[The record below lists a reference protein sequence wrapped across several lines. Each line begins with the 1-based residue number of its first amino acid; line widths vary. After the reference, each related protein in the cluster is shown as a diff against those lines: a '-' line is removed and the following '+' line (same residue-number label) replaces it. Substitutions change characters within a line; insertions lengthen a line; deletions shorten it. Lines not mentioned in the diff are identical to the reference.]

1 MVAERSLVDTCGPL
15 QTTIVGLVR
24 HGHRQGGQAVSEVRS
39 GRIELRHA
47 AQWILSALLFLSPA
61 SGRSADG
68 GAPVGRFPTL
78 IELAGQLRPAMSR
91 YVEHALADADEE
103 HSAVV
108 ILRMDTPGGLDT
120 SMRDIIK
127 TILASPVPV
136 VAYVAPSGARAA
148 SAGTYILYASHLA
161 AMAPATNLGAA
172 TPISIGGEPPT
183 PPATPTVNPSDD
195 KKQKGPEE
203 IPSGTASERKAV
215 NDAVAYIRALAEL
228 RGRNADWAESAV
240 REAASLSATDALK
253 QNVIEI
259 VAKDV
264 PDLLQQLQ
272 GRKVNAA
279 NHEVVLDTQGL
290 AVRRIAPD
298 WRTRLL
304 LVLTHPTIAY
314 GLLLVGI
321 YGLLLEG
328 YNPGAVLP
336 GVVGAL
342 SLLLGLYGLQLLEV
356 NYAGLALMALGV
368 GLIVAEFFMPAFGSL
383 GVGGLASFVIGSI
396 ILFDTHESGVRVALP
411 LIVGIAGA
419 GGLVIVTIG
428 WLAARAR
435 RRPLSTGVETMIGA
449 SVEAISDCQERCVVR
464 YGGELWNART
474 ASPLRAGQQARIVK
488 VVELT
493 LWVEPRQD

>member
-1 MVAERSLVDTCGPL
+1 M
-15 QTTIVGLVR
+15 
-24 HGHRQGGQAVSEVRS
+24 
-39 GRIELRHA
+39 
-47 AQWILSALLFLSPA
+47 AQWLVIGLLLAPVSSLGTDA
-61 SGRSADG
+61 
-68 GAPVGRFPTL
+68 GAPADRFATL
-78 IELAGQLRPAMSR
+78 IELDGPIGPAISR
-91 YVEHALADADEE
+91 YVAHSLQDADSRR
-103 HSAVV
+103 SALV
-108 ILRMDTPGGLDT
+108 ILQMDTPGGLDT

-127 TILASPVPV
+127 AILASPVPV
-136 VAYVAPSGARAA
+136 VSYVAPSGARAA

-172 TPISIGGEPPT
+172 TPISIGGEPRT
-183 PPATPTVNPSDD
+183 PPVNPADD
-195 KKQKGPEE
+195 KKQKDPED
-203 IPSGTASERKAV
+203 IPSATAGERKAV
-215 NDAVAYIRALAEL
+215 NDAVAYIRALAQL

-253 QNVIEI
+253 QHVVEI
-259 VAKDV
+259 IAKDV

-272 GRKVNAA
+272 GRKVTAA
-279 NHEVVLDTQGL
+279 DREVVLDTEGL

-304 LVLTHPTIAY
+304 MVLTHPTIAY

-342 SLLLGLYGLQLLEV
+342 SLLLGLYGLQLLAV

-383 GVGGLASFVIGSI
+383 GVGGLASFIVGSI
-396 ILFDTHESGVRVALP
+396 ILFDNRASGMRVALP
-411 LIVGIAGA
+411 LIVGIAVA
-419 GGLVIVTIG
+419 GGLIIVGIG

-435 RRPLSTGVETMIGA
+435 RRPLSMGVETMIGA
-449 SVEAISDCQERCVVR
+449 YVEAISDCQDRCVVR

-474 ASPLRAGQQARIVK
+474 ASPLRAGQQARITK
-488 VVELT
+488 VAELT